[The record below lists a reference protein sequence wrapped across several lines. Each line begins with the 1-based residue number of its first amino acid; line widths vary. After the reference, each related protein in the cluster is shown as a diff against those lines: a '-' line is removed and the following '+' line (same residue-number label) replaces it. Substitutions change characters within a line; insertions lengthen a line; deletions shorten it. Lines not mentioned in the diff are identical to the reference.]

1 LRSNRIRVMNRLL
14 FAFAMMVTLG
24 IALGA
29 PRPSW
34 AQDDEDEGP
43 MSNMRFVV
51 VRDAN
56 GKPVKNAAVV
66 LHPVTK
72 KGKQAMGG
80 LELKTDEEGKTW
92 IDGIPYG
99 VLRVQVLAP
108 GFQTF
113 GEDYEI
119 KLPETQITVRLKRP
133 TSQYS
138 VYGAS
143 DKDKAKDKK
152 DQQPP
157 APQTQ
162 PQAQQPPPAQK
173 PDRKPE

>member
-1 LRSNRIRVMNRLL
+1 MAGMNRFAVALAVALL
-14 FAFAMMVTLG
+14 AVLG
-24 IALGA
+24 VDGA
-29 PRPSW
+29 GRAW
-34 AQDDEDEGP
+34 AQDDEEGP

-66 LHPVTK
+66 LHPVK
-72 KGKQAMGG
+72 KNGKQSMGG

-99 VLRVQVLAP
+99 LLRVQVLAP

-119 KLPETQITVRLKRP
+119 KEQETAITVRLKKP
-133 TSQYS
+133 TGQYS
-138 VYGAS
+138 VY
-143 DKDKAKDKK
+143 DAKDKK
-152 DQQPP
+152 SESGVQQKDKKTEAPP
-157 APQTQ
+157 PST
-162 PQAQQPPPAQK
+162 PPPPAQQTPQQK
-173 PDRKPE
+173 PPDQKPQ

>member
-1 LRSNRIRVMNRLL
+1 MKKLSVALAML
-14 FAFAMMVTLG
+14 FALA
-24 IALGA
+24 IALGI
-29 PRPSW
+29 PRLAR

-66 LHPVTK
+66 LHSVTK

-133 TSQYS
+133 ASQYS
-138 VYGAS
+138 VYGAA
-143 DKDKAKDKK
+143 DKAKAKDKTT
-152 DQQPP
+152 D
-157 APQTQ
+157 PQ
-162 PQAQQPPPAQK
+162 PPAQK
-173 PDRKPE
+173 QPDQKPPQ